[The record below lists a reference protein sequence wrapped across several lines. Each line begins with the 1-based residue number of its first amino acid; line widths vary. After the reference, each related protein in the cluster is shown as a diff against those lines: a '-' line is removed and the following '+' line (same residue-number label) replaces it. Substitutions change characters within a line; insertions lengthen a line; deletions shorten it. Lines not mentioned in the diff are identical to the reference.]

1 MLFLVFY
8 HTPYVT
14 LSLCLYIIMIELGG
28 VGFDLSGEDKK
39 GDFLL

>member
-14 LSLCLYIIMIELGG
+14 LSLCLYYIIMIELEG
-28 VGFDLSGEDKK
+28 VGFDLSGED
-39 GDFLL
+39 